1 MKGAIIQ
8 NFRGMRALVIHP
20 DDHNRRVL
28 ISVLGKLGLSVQPL
42 DPQDPDRA
50 ALAAC
55 DVMLVDTDSAIEGA
69 PQCGAA
75 PCVPRIALIGTEA
88 PSRLARVVR
97 EGCTSHILK
106 PIRSSGVFTA
116 LLLAV
121 NEHEQRQ
128 KTAREIDAMR
138 RRLAGRRVVTKAVV
152 EMMDVHGID
161 QDDAYEHLRLAAMNR
176 RLPID
181 DMAREQLARSGPAD
195 LPIGGASEKQ
205 PRTIR
210 KNTSCKRRPNQ

>member
-20 DDHNRRVL
+20 DDDNRRVL
-28 ISVLGKLGLSVQPL
+28 ISVLGKLGLNVQPL
-42 DPQDPDRA
+42 APQDR
-50 ALAAC
+50 
-55 DVMLVDTDSAIEGA
+55 DVLLIDADGAIEGL
-69 PQCGAA
+69 PQRGAE

-97 EGCTSHILK
+97 HGCSSHILK

-128 KTAREIDAMR
+128 KMSRENDVLR
-138 RRLAGRRVVTKAVV
+138 QRLAGRRIVTKAVV
-152 EMMDVHGID
+152 EMMDAHGID
-161 QDDAYEHLRLAAMNR
+161 QDDAYERLRLAAMNR
-176 RLPID
+176 RVPID
-181 DMAREQLARSGPAD
+181 DMAREQLAHDGLAKQKAGD
-195 LPIGGASEKQ
+195 AGEKQ
-205 PRTIR
+205 PRTDR
-210 KNTSCKRRPNQ
+210 KNASYIRRPNQ